1 MAILAKT
8 YRPSIWARIF
18 LAESWKV
25 VLHPSR
31 GDRLRIDT
39 ADATD
44 IACLDVSAIDVSK
57 ALIWHTVEIRSPGRI
72 DKLSGLSAGAA
83 QTLREN
89 VVQFINQHLA
99 TLIGDS
105 DGQLRGVDA
114 AVRLITDAKRQYL
127 AHADV
132 SQAIAGVPGVAAQAL
147 SHPLFDEARMP
158 TPIRASLPASLKMIT
173 DPETRRR
180 YNEEFVAHELERF
193 APFFDDLGGV
203 SMAMEQREACI
214 RLEDSNLLV
223 ASAGSGKSATMVG
236 KVAYVLQKGLY
247 APEDILVLAYNTSA
261 AAELRERIAR
271 QLGVE
276 LDELGCRVTTFH
288 ALGFAIIKE
297 VEGEPPRLANWVE
310 NASGEARFLESIIA
324 DLKARDERF
333 LSLWTDLLSLYPK
346 ADIPLEAFPTDE
358 EYRRYIAD
366 NGGKRPDSIG
376 TLVPNLYVKSL
387 QERRIVNWLWRHTV
401 DFEYER
407 RIRIPKGEGEPPQ
420 LVHPDFFYPATGT
433 IHEHFAINKDG
444 TSPFHG
450 YVEEAALKRAGYAQ
464 IEADFFET
472 RSADDAAGTLLD
484 KLDAELRKREIELV
498 ERSSEEVLKAIA
510 PMIVSRYHRII
521 GVCVKHIRAS
531 RLTRDILL
539 KKAET
544 LHDTI
549 RARHFV
555 DVVWK
560 IAEEYTD
567 RLACAQRI
575 DYDSMIGDAVRYV
588 ETGKYRCPFSLILV
602 DEFQDTSEPRANLVK
617 ALKHQKPFNKLFAV
631 GDDWQSIYRFAGSDV
646 TIFTDFETGFGASW
660 MGRLERTYRCNQALA
675 DAAAAF
681 VQRNPGQFR
690 KTVVSTRPAVPRSIR
705 VIPVEVTRDKPGFTE
720 ACREILD
727 RLDAFLAKQVGQW
740 RTEERHRLKVLVL
753 WRYNSLDPFNGRPPR
768 FENIEVSGLSF
779 HRSKGLEADYTIL
792 LDVSDGNYGVPSRI
806 EDDELLNLVIP
817 RPETYPF
824 AEERRLFYV
833 ALTRASRGTFLI
845 ANGRLPSPFI
855 HELVD
860 IAGDDIRF
868 ETADGRPIDICRK
881 CLVGIMGNRQH
892 PDGSIARSCSRSPTC
907 HHVEP
912 IRGAAA
918 A

>member
-1 MAILAKT
+1 MPIRART

-18 LAESWKV
+18 LAENWKV

-31 GDRLRIDT
+31 GDRL
-39 ADATD
+39 ALATDD
-44 IACLDVSAIDVSK
+44 IACVDVNAVDVTK
-57 ALIWHTVEIRSPGRI
+57 ALIWHTVEIRSPDRI
-72 DKLSGLSAGAA
+72 EKLTGLSAAAA
-83 QTLREN
+83 QTLRHDL
-89 VVQFINQHLA
+89 VHFINQHLA
-99 TLIGDS
+99 ALIS
-105 DGQLRGVDA
+105 RSEGQLRGVDA

-132 SQAIAGVPGVAAQAL
+132 SQAISGVPGTAAQAL
-147 SHPLFDEARMP
+147 SHPLFDEARIP
-158 TPIRASLPASLKMIT
+158 DAVRALLPASLKMIT

-180 YNEEFVAHELERF
+180 YNEEFVAHELKRF
-193 APFFDDLGGV
+193 GPFFEDLGGV

-261 AAELRERIAR
+261 AAELKERIAR
-271 QLGVE
+271 QLQVQPN
-276 LDELGCRVTTFH
+276 DLGCRVTTFH
-288 ALGFAIIKE
+288 ALGFSIIKE
-297 VEGEPPRLANWVE
+297 VDGEPPRLANWVE
-310 NASGEARFLESIIA
+310 NASGEARFIETIVS
-324 DLKARDERF
+324 DLKERDERF

-346 ADIPLEAFPTDE
+346 ADLPLEAFSTEE
-358 EYRRYIAD
+358 EYKRYIAD

-376 TLVPNLYVKSL
+376 TLVPNLYVRSL

-420 LVHPDFFYPATGT
+420 LVHPDFYYPESGT

-444 TSPFHG
+444 TSPFDG
-450 YVEEAALKRAGYAQ
+450 YIVEAALKRSGYAQ
-464 IEADFFET
+464 IQADFFET
-472 RSADDAAGTLLD
+472 RSADDAAGKLLE
-484 KLDAELRKREIELV
+484 KLEIELRKREIKMV
-498 ERSSEEVLKAIA
+498 ARSLQEVLKAIA
-510 PMIVSRYHRII
+510 PMVISRYHRII

-544 LHDTI
+544 LHDKV

-555 DVVWK
+555 EVVWK
-560 IAEEYTD
+560 IAEEYTH
-567 RLACAQRI
+567 RLDKAQRI

-588 ETGKYRCPFSLILV
+588 ETGRYRSPFSLILV

-646 TIFTDFETGFGASW
+646 TIFTDFEKGFGASW

-675 DAAAAF
+675 DTAAAF

-690 KTVVSTRPAVPRSIR
+690 KTVVSTRPAVSRSIR
-705 VIPVEVTRDKPGFTE
+705 VVPVDVTRNKSGFIE
-720 ACREILD
+720 PCRKILS
-727 RLDAFLAKQVGQW
+727 RLDVFLGTQTAKW
-740 RTEERHRLKVLVL
+740 RTAERRRLKVLVL

-768 FENIEVSGLSF
+768 FENIDVTGLSF

-845 ANGRLPSPFI
+845 ANDRQPSPFI
-855 HELVD
+855 HELFE

-868 ETADGRPIDICRK
+868 ETADGVPIDICRK
-881 CLVGIMGNRQH
+881 CLVGTMGDRPQA
-892 PDGSIARSCSRSPTC
+892 DGSMARNCSRAPACQHTEATRAPS
-907 HHVEP
+907 
-912 IRGAAA
+912 GK
-918 A
+918 

>member
-1 MAILAKT
+1 MLKRRRT

-25 VLHPSR
+25 VLNPLH
-31 GDRLRIDT
+31 GDRLSIAA
-39 ADATD
+39 ADASD
-44 IACLDVSAIDVSK
+44 IACLDITAIDVTK
-57 ALIWHTVEIRSPGRI
+57 ALIWHTVEVRSPDRI
-72 DKLSGLSAGAA
+72 DKLSGLSAAAA
-83 QTLREN
+83 QKLRN
-89 VVQFINQHLA
+89 DLVQYINQHLA
-99 TLIGDS
+99 ALIGRS

-132 SQAIAGVPGVAAQAL
+132 SQAIAGVPGAAAQAL
-147 SHPLFDEARMP
+147 SHPLFDEARLP
-158 TPIRASLPASLKMIT
+158 DAVRASLPASLKMIT

-261 AAELRERIAR
+261 AAELKERIAR
-271 QLGVE
+271 QLEVE
-276 LDELGCRVTTFH
+276 PDELGCRVTTFH

-310 NASGEARFLESIIA
+310 NASGEARFIETIIS
-324 DLKARDERF
+324 DLKERDEQF

-358 EYRRYIAD
+358 EYKRYIAD
-366 NGGKRPDSIG
+366 NGGKQPESIG
-376 TLVPNLYVKSL
+376 TLVRNLYVRSL
-387 QERRIVNWLWRHTV
+387 QERRIVNWLWRQSV
-401 DFEYER
+401 EFEYER
-407 RIRIPKGEGEPPQ
+407 RIKIPKDEGDPQ

-433 IHEHFAINKDG
+433 IHEHFAIRKDG
-444 TSPFHG
+444 TSPFEG

-464 IEADFFET
+464 IQADFFET

-484 KLDAELRKREIELV
+484 KLEAELRKREIEMV
-498 ERSSEEVLKAIA
+498 ARSPEEVLKAIA
-510 PMIVSRYHRII
+510 PMVVSRYHRII

-531 RLTRDILL
+531 RLTRDVLL
-539 KKAET
+539 KKAEM
-544 LHDTI
+544 LHDKV

-560 IAEEYTD
+560 IAEEYSD
-567 RLACAQRI
+567 RLAQAQRI
-575 DYDSMIGDAVRYV
+575 DYDSMIGDAVSYV
-588 ETGKYRCPFSLILV
+588 ETGKYRSSFSLILV

-617 ALKHQKPFNKLFAV
+617 ALRHQKPFNKLFAV

-675 DAAAAF
+675 DTAAAF

-705 VIPVEVTRDKPGFTE
+705 VVPIRVTRDKPGFTE

-727 RLDAFLAKQVGQW
+727 RLDGFLGGQAGQW
-740 RTEERHRLKVLVL
+740 RTEERRRLKVLVL

-845 ANGRLPSPFI
+845 SNDRQPSPFI

-881 CLVGIMGNRQH
+881 CLVGTMGSRQQS
-892 PDGSIARSCSRSPTC
+892 DGSVARACSRAPAC
-907 HHVEP
+907 RHVESVN
-912 IRGAAA
+912 GVAFA
-918 A
+918 